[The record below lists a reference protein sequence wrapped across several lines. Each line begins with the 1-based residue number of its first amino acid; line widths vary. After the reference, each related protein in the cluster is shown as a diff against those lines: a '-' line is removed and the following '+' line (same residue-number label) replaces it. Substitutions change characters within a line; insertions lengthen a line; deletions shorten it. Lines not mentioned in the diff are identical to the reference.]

1 MSSDTQDPND
11 RAYTSVVPFP
21 EEMMLRPLARV
32 VSPYLQRHGTPR
44 QPGFSGPKERL
55 DGVGEVHLLPDF
67 DPRLLQDLE
76 GFERIW
82 LISFM
87 HLNGVFGRPTVRP
100 PRGGAKRGLL
110 ATRAPHRPN
119 PIALSCVELLGVEGR
134 VIRVKG
140 LDLLNDT
147 PILDIKPYIGR
158 FDAFP
163 GSGVGWLEGLL

>member
-1 MSSDTQDPND
+1 
-11 RAYTSVVPFP
+11 
-21 EEMMLRPLARV
+21 
-32 VSPYLQRHGTPR
+32 
-44 QPGFSGPKERL
+44 
-55 DGVGEVHLLPDF
+55 
-67 DPRLLQDLE
+67 LLQDLE
-76 GFERIW
+76 GFDRIW

-134 VIRVKG
+134 VISVKG

-163 GSGVGWLEGLL
+163 DSSVGWLEGLL